1 VIDALGLDLSLT
13 ATGYASAKATGV
25 FKVRTTG
32 MRRLAEIRE
41 TMLDL
46 ALDVDVVAIEE
57 YAFSRADAYA
67 HELGELGG
75 IVRLTLWQRRIPY
88 VDIPPASLKRFATGK
103 GNASKDEVLAAAIR
117 RFEFEGSN
125 NNEADAWILRQMAL
139 AFYGQEGAWDR
150 GNGPT
155 TAMADALAKVSWP
168 LLDVQGGEGVTT
180 EEHPGPESRSGSSA
194 NGLARAGELRAAR
207 T

>member
-13 ATGYASAKATGV
+13 ATGYASAHATGV

-41 TMLDL
+41 AMLDL
-46 ALDVDVVAIEE
+46 ALDVDVVALEG
-57 YAFSRADAYA
+57 YSFGSHAAHA

-75 IVRLTLWQRRIPY
+75 VVRLTLWQRRIPY

-117 RFEFEGSN
+117 RFGFEGSN
-125 NNEADAWILRQMAL
+125 NNEADAWLLRSMAFAYYHGL
-139 AFYGQEGAWDR
+139 EVAGYQHE
-150 GNGPT
+150 
-155 TAMADALAKVSWP
+155 ALAKVSWP
-168 LLDVQGGEGVTT
+168 RLDEPTEREGVNADDGV
-180 EEHPGPESRSGSSA
+180 PGLDSRSGSSA
-194 NGLARAGELRAAR
+194 NGLAQAGELHAAS